1 MWKYIKKYIGFLIAA
16 GACMVIEVMV
26 DLFQPSIMSDIVD
39 NGVLGVNTG
48 GVGNM
53 DIVLRNGLI
62 MLGLIV
68 LGFLGGSFC
77 AIFASIGGDNIS
89 NIMRK
94 DAFKKILSLS
104 FPQVDKFGTGSLITR
119 VTNDMTQVREM
130 IVMFVRGLIRTS
142 FFFVGS
148 IYFMFRL
155 YPQFGV
161 IAMCALPF
169 IAGVMVLCLVKATP
183 GFARMQEQ
191 LDRVNAIMQEDVS
204 GIRIIKACV
213 KEAYEKIRFG
223 KANDELIGTQLH
235 VLVIFAFM
243 TPAMNMLMYIVVI
256 LVILVGSIQT
266 AAGSAHP
273 GAIMGAIAYTTQLLQ
288 SILSL
293 AMLFQNI
300 SRGSASWK
308 RIKKVLESEPELK
321 DGEFDGNTEVKGK
334 IEFRNVSF
342 TYPGSANPVLK
353 DVTMTINPGET
364 FAIMGATGCGK
375 STLVNLIPRFY
386 DVSGGQVLVDG
397 VDVREYKQEAL
408 RDKISSA
415 LQKAELFGIS
425 VSENIRWGKQDA
437 TQEEIVEAA
446 KTAQAD
452 EFITEM
458 PEQYDSIVAERGM
471 SLSGGQRQRM
481 SIARTV
487 LKDAEI
493 FIFDDSTSALDL
505 KTEAAFYRALEG
517 SHPDSTK
524 IIVAQRIAS
533 VMNADRIAIIED
545 GQIYACASHAELLKT
560 CEIYQNIYSSQMGGE
575 RSNG

>member
-1 MWKYIKKYIGFLIAA
+1 MWKYIKKYLGVLIAA
-16 GACMVIEVMV
+16 AACMVVEVMV
-26 DLFQPSIMSDIVD
+26 DLIQPSIMSDIVD
-39 NGVLGVNTG
+39 NGVLGVNSG

-68 LGFLGGSFC
+68 LGFLGGAFC
-77 AIFASIGGDNIS
+77 SVFSSIGGDNIS
-89 NIMRK
+89 NMMRK

-130 IVMFVRGLIRTS
+130 VVMFVRGLIRTG

-161 IAMCALPF
+161 IAMCSLPF
-169 IAGVMVLCLVKATP
+169 IIGVMALCLIKATP
-183 GFARMQEQ
+183 GFTLMQEQ
-191 LDRVNAIMQEDVS
+191 LDRVNAIMQEDVA

-256 LVILVGSIQT
+256 LVILFGSFQT
-266 AAGSAHP
+266 AAGTAHP
-273 GAIMGAIAYTTQLLQ
+273 GAIMGAITYTTQLLQ

-308 RIKKVLESEPELK
+308 RIKQVLNSEPELK
-321 DGEFDGNTEVKGK
+321 DGEFDQETPVKGK
-334 IEFRNVSF
+334 IEFRDVTF
-342 TYPGSANPVLK
+342 TYPGSSNPVLK
-353 DVTMTINPGET
+353 GVNLTINPGET

-386 DVSGGQVLVDG
+386 DATGGQVLVDD
-397 VDVREYKQEAL
+397 VDVRDYKQENL
-408 RDKISSA
+408 RYRISSA

-425 VSENIRWGKQDA
+425 AAENIRWGKQEA
-437 TQEEIVEAA
+437 SREEIIEAA

-452 EFITEM
+452 EFISEM
-458 PEQYDSIVAERGM
+458 SEGYDSIIAERGM

-505 KTEAAFYRALEG
+505 KTEAAFYKALEG

-545 GQIYACASHAELLKT
+545 GKIYACAGHEELLRT

-575 RSNG
+575 KANG

>member
-1 MWKYIKKYIGFLIAA
+1 MWKYIKHYIGFLIAA
-16 GACMVIEVMV
+16 GACMVVEVMV

-53 DIVLRNGLI
+53 DIVLRNGLL

-89 NIMRK
+89 NLMRK

-104 FPQVDKFGTGSLITR
+104 FPQVDVFGTGSLITR

-142 FFFVGS
+142 FFFIGS

-155 YPQFGV
+155 YPRFGL

-243 TPAMNMLMYIVVI
+243 TPAMNMLMYLVVI
-256 LVILVGSIQT
+256 LVILVGSFQT

-308 RIKKVLESEPELK
+308 RIKQVLHSEPELK
-321 DGEFDGNTEVKGK
+321 DGEFDSETELKGK
-334 IEFRNVSF
+334 IEFRDVTF

-353 DVTMTINPGET
+353 GVNLTINPGEK

-386 DVSGGQVLVDG
+386 DVTGGQILVDG
-397 VDVREYKQEAL
+397 VDVREYKQETL
-408 RDKISSA
+408 RDKVSSA

-452 EFITEM
+452 EFIKEM

-493 FIFDDSTSALDL
+493 YIFDDSTSALDL

-517 SHPDSTK
+517 SHPESTK

-545 GQIYACASHAELLKT
+545 GKVYACASHEELLET
-560 CEIYQNIYSSQMGGE
+560 CEIYQNIYNSQMGGG
-575 RSNG
+575 RANG